1 MNELQLFDFK
11 GQQVRTM
18 LINDEPYFVGK
29 DVAEILGYADSS
41 SAVSKNVESEDK
53 TTLLLG
59 QDGSNYKSK
68 TTIINESGLYSLI
81 LSSKLPR
88 AKEFKRWVTKE
99 VLPSIRKTG
108 SYDKRL
114 SQFANMN
121 LTDQLLM
128 IATEQQK
135 EVQAQNKRIAAIE
148 EEIETTR
155 YLHPAERKELDTT
168 VKSKVYK
175 MIAEDGFREYASD
188 VSGIYFRF
196 ISKVLQT
203 SFGVSNRGM
212 ILQKDFKQAK
222 EMVELLNSTE
232 EVRKKARE
240 KVEEVEKNIQVVLE
254 W

>member
-88 AKEFKRWVTKE
+88 AKEFKRWVTSE
-99 VLPSIRKTG
+99 VLPAIHKTG
-108 SYDKRL
+108 QYNHEL

-121 LTDQLLM
+121 RTDQLLM

-135 EVQAQNKRIAAIE
+135 EMQQQNQRIAAIE
-148 EEIETTR
+148 QEIETTR
-155 YLHPAERKELDTT
+155 YLHPGELDAIKKT
-168 VKSKVYK
+168 VQQQVHALIK
-175 MIAEDGFREYASD
+175 ADGYNTYYSD
-188 VSGIYFRF
+188 VSKFYFQHVGRQ
-196 ISKVLQT
+196 LLDY
-203 SFGVSNRGM
+203 FGVPNRQM
-212 ILQKDFKQAK
+212 ILQKDFDKAMEFVQS
-222 EMVELLNSTE
+222 VRSTPALQN
-232 EVRKKARE
+232 KAE
-240 KVEEVEKNIQVVLE
+240 KRIAEVEANCVEGV
-254 W
+254 